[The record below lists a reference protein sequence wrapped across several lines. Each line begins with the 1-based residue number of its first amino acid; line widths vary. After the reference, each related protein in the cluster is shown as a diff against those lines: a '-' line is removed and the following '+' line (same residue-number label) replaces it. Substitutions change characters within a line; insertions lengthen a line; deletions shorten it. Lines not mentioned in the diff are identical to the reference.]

1 MIDYQQLNGTTLAY
15 LGDAVW
21 EAYVRQHL
29 LQQGLTKVNSL
40 QRRATYFVSAKSQ
53 AALVALMQADDYLTA
68 NEWDIFRRG
77 RNAKSYTHAKNTSI
91 QTYNISTGFE
101 AVFGYLQISGQ
112 SSRLHEL
119 ATWCLNQVE
128 AGRCNAYHFQ

>member
-53 AALVALMQADDYLTA
+53 AALVALMQADDYLTTD
-68 NEWDIFRRG
+68 EWDIFRRG

-119 ATWCLNQVE
+119 ARWCLNQVE